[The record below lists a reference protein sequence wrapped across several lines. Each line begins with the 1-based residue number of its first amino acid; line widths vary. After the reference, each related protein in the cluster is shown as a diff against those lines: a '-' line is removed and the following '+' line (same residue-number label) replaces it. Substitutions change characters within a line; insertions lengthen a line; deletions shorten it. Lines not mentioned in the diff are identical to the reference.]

1 MCFWVC
7 LPTRGGGGACGRSW
21 CPAIPPSDCPWSAPV
36 GNLLPP
42 GVCPYFPFPGTLA
55 LSWETLGLSWEE
67 GRGRYGLLP
76 AASTVP
82 AGFFS
87 QRTAAIA
94 SSASLSQHI
103 INTWKPFKYR
113 NLS

>member
-1 MCFWVC
+1 MGDLLAPALSVSRRTGA
-7 LPTRGGGGACGRSW
+7 LGGDTGSLLGGG
-21 CPAIPPSDCPWSAPV
+21 
-36 GNLLPP
+36 
-42 GVCPYFPFPGTLA
+42 
-55 LSWETLGLSWEE
+55 E
-67 GRGRYGLLP
+67 GRYGLLS
-76 AASTVP
+76 ADSALP